1 MTGVC
6 VVFSRMFGYNGKETN
21 IQRGVSVMMMNWMSV
36 LAETA
41 GVVNDAAGATGDAA
55 VPQSSGIIEMVV
67 MMVAMIA
74 IFYFLLIRPQRKKDK
89 AVKKMLD
96 ALKPG
101 DRICTIGGLYGTV
114 SSIKDQDVTIT
125 LGAQQN
131 TVVIA
136 RWAIRSVEDAPLEN
150 DAAPEI

>member
-1 MTGVC
+1 
-6 VVFSRMFGYNGKETN
+6 
-21 IQRGVSVMMMNWMSV
+21 MMMNWMAA
-36 LAETA
+36 LAETSGEVAASGA
-41 GVVNDAAGATGDAA
+41 GDTA
-55 VPQSSGIIEMVV
+55 VAQSGGIIEMIV
-67 MMVAMIA
+67 MMVAMVA

-136 RWAIRSVEDAPLEN
+136 RWAIRNVEEITVEN
-150 DAAPEI
+150 DTEVLA

>member
-1 MTGVC
+1 MDVRSGGN
-6 VVFSRMFGYNGKETN
+6 RGRGK
-21 IQRGVSVMMMNWMSV
+21 RCCRR
-36 LAETA
+36 
-41 GVVNDAAGATGDAA
+41 D
-55 VPQSSGIIEMVV
+55 
-67 MMVAMIA
+67 A